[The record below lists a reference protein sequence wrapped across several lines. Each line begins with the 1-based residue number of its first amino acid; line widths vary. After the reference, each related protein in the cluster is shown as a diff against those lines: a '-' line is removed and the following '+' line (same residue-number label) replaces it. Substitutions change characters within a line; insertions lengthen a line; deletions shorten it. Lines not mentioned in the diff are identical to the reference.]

1 VSYET
6 IRCRCAKFGPEIAR
20 DLRKLPPAPARKC
33 HLDEMFVSVGDKPLY
48 LRRAVDAD
56 GEVLDILVQAK
67 RDTAAALS

>member
-1 VSYET
+1 
-6 IRCRCAKFGPEIAR
+6 
-20 DLRKLPPAPARKC
+20 
-33 HLDEMFVSVGDKPLY
+33 MFVRVGDKPLY